1 MRRAG
6 VREARQNLSVLL
18 GYVGDGHEILITD
31 RGRPVARLVAPLPE
45 SVKAFA
51 GRAAFRKAMPTLSPP
66 LSHTVGDARDAGS
79 PRPAWPRRLPGPLY
93 LDGSALAKLY
103 LPEPDSAAMEGALR
117 GRRDLIVSELSVTEL
132 VAGYAAR
139 ATGRGPARE
148 KAGRLQSALLEDL
161 ESGAFRRVDLSPATH
176 RAAERLALSLADS
189 SPVPP
194 LCALHLALGMT
205 AGVATFVTMNPLLA
219 GAAQRVG
226 LTVSP
231 GGAA

>member
-51 GRAAFRKAMPTLSPP
+51 GRSAFRKAMPSLSPP
-66 LSHTVGDARDAGS
+66 LSHTMGGGPDLASSRH
-79 PRPAWPRRLPGPLY
+79 AWPQRLPGPLY

-103 LPEPDSAAMEGALR
+103 LPEHDSAAMERALR
-117 GRRDLIVSELSVTEL
+117 GRRDLIVSELSVTEVL
-132 VAGYAAR
+132 AGYAAR
-139 ATGRGPARE
+139 AAGRGVARE
-148 KAGRLQSALLEDL
+148 KAGRLQAALLEDL
-161 ESGAFRRVDLSPATH
+161 ESGTYRRVELSRATH
-176 RAAERLALSLADS
+176 RTAERLALSLAGP

-205 AGVATFVTMNPLLA
+205 AGVATLVTMNPLLA
-219 GAAQRVG
+219 GAAQHVG
-226 LTVSP
+226 LVVSP
-231 GGAA
+231 RGGA

>member
-45 SVKAFA
+45 SVKAFG
-51 GRAAFRKAMPTLSPP
+51 GRSAFRKAMPSLSPP
-66 LSHTVGDARDAGS
+66 LSRTVGGARISGGGRA
-79 PRPAWPRRLPGPLY
+79 AWPRRLPGPIY

-103 LPEPDSAAMEGALR
+103 LPEPDSASMERAVR

-132 VAGYAAR
+132 MAGYASR
-139 ATGRGPARE
+139 AAGTAVAKER
-148 KAGRLQSALLEDL
+148 AGRLQSALLEDL
-161 ESGAFRRVDLSPATH
+161 ESGSFRRVELSPATH
-176 RAAERLALSLADS
+176 RAAERLALSLADTA
-189 SPVPP
+189 PVPP

-205 AGVATFVTMNPLLA
+205 AGVAAFLTTNPLLA
-219 GAAQRVG
+219 GAALQVG
-226 LTVSP
+226 LIVP
-231 GGAA
+231 RAEA